1 MFDLKAFI
9 FDLDGVIV
17 DTAKYHF
24 KSWKIIGKQLGFEL
38 SKTQNELLKGLS
50 REESL
55 EKILNWGGV
64 SIDRM
69 EKKKYLKK
77 KNELYKGF
85 INNLSQM
92 DILPGVYK
100 LMDFAM
106 IKEIPIA
113 LGSASKNAH
122 QILEKLGIKKKFKV
136 IIDGNLTKKSKPHPE
151 VFLKG
156 AEMLGVNPKS
166 IIVFEDSIAGINA
179 ANKAKM
185 ISIAVCDNRMIENAK
200 FNFNSL
206 EDISVEFLETLSLN
220 ESK

>member
-1 MFDLKAFI
+1 MRAFI
-9 FDLDGVIV
+9 FDLDGIIV

-24 KSWKIIGKQLGFEL
+24 KSWRIISKNFGFEL
-38 SKTQNELLKGLS
+38 LETQNELLKGLS

-55 EKILNWGGV
+55 ERILSWAEI
-64 SIDRM
+64 SIDEFER
-69 EKKKYLKK
+69 KKCLEK

-92 DILPGVYK
+92 DILPGVIK
-100 LMDFAM
+100 LINFAAL
-106 IKEIPIA
+106 KDIPIA

-122 QILEKLGIKKKFKV
+122 QILKKLGIKNKFKV
-136 IIDGNLTKKSKPHPE
+136 IIDGNSTSKSKPHPE

-156 AEMLGVNPKS
+156 AQILGINPEEV
-166 IIVFEDSIAGINA
+166 IVFEDSIAGVNA

-185 ISIAVCDNRMIENAK
+185 VSVGICKGGKIENAR

-206 EDISVEFLETLSLN
+206 DDIPLEFFENLI
-220 ESK
+220 

>member
-1 MFDLKAFI
+1 MRAFI
-9 FDLDGVIV
+9 FDLDGIIV

-24 KSWKIIGKQLGFEL
+24 KSWRIISKNFGFEL
-38 SKTQNELLKGLS
+38 LETQNELLKGLS

-55 EKILNWGGV
+55 ERILSWAEI
-64 SIDRM
+64 SIDEFER
-69 EKKKYLKK
+69 KKCLEK

-92 DILPGVYK
+92 DILPGVIK
-100 LMDFAM
+100 LINFAAL
-106 IKEIPIA
+106 KDIPIA

-122 QILEKLGIKKKFKV
+122 QILKKLGIENKFKV
-136 IIDGNLTKKSKPHPE
+136 IIDGNSTSKSKPHPE

-156 AEMLGVNPKS
+156 AQILGINPEEV
-166 IIVFEDSIAGINA
+166 IVFEDSIAGVNA

-185 ISIAVCDNRMIENAK
+185 VSVGICKGGKIENAR

-206 EDISVEFLETLSLN
+206 DDIPLEFFENLI
-220 ESK
+220 

>member
-1 MFDLKAFI
+1 MRAFI
-9 FDLDGVIV
+9 FDLDGIIV

-24 KSWKIIGKQLGFEL
+24 KSWRIISKNFGFEL
-38 SKTQNELLKGLS
+38 LETQNELLKGLS

-55 EKILNWGGV
+55 ERILSWAEI
-64 SIDRM
+64 SIDEFER
-69 EKKKYLKK
+69 KKCLEK

-92 DILPGVYK
+92 DILPGVIK
-100 LMDFAM
+100 LINFAAL
-106 IKEIPIA
+106 KGIPIA

-122 QILEKLGIKKKFKV
+122 QILKKLGIENKFKV
-136 IIDGNLTKKSKPHPE
+136 IIDGNSTSKSKPHPE

-156 AEMLGVNPKS
+156 AQILGINPEEV
-166 IIVFEDSIAGINA
+166 IVFEDSIAGVNA

-185 ISIAVCDNRMIENAK
+185 VSVGICEGGKIENAR

-206 EDISVEFLETLSLN
+206 DDIPLEFFENLI
-220 ESK
+220 

>member
-1 MFDLKAFI
+1 MRAFI
-9 FDLDGVIV
+9 FDLDGIIV

-24 KSWKIIGKQLGFEL
+24 KSWRIISKNFGFEL
-38 SKTQNELLKGLS
+38 LETQNELLKGLS

-55 EKILNWGGV
+55 ERILSWAEI
-64 SIDRM
+64 SIDEFER
-69 EKKKYLKK
+69 KKCLEK

-92 DILPGVYK
+92 DILPGVIK
-100 LMDFAM
+100 LINFAAL
-106 IKEIPIA
+106 KGIPIA

-122 QILEKLGIKKKFKV
+122 QILKKLGIENKFKV
-136 IIDGNLTKKSKPHPE
+136 IIDGNSTSKSKPHPE

-156 AEMLGVNPKS
+156 AQILGINPEQV
-166 IIVFEDSIAGINA
+166 IVFEDSIAGVNA

-185 ISIAVCDNRMIENAK
+185 VSVGICKGGKIENAR

-206 EDISVEFLETLSLN
+206 DDIPLEFFENLI
-220 ESK
+220 

>member
-1 MFDLKAFI
+1 MRAFI
-9 FDLDGVIV
+9 FDLDGIIV

-24 KSWKIIGKQLGFEL
+24 KSWRIISKNFGFEL
-38 SKTQNELLKGLS
+38 LETQNELLKGLS

-55 EKILNWGGV
+55 ERILSWAEI
-64 SIDRM
+64 SIDEFER
-69 EKKKYLKK
+69 KKCLEK

-92 DILPGVYK
+92 DILPGVIK
-100 LMDFAM
+100 LINFAAL
-106 IKEIPIA
+106 KGIPIA

-122 QILEKLGIKKKFKV
+122 QILKKLGIENKFKV
-136 IIDGNLTKKSKPHPE
+136 IIDGNSTSKSKPHPE

-156 AEMLGVNPKS
+156 AQMLGVNPKEV
-166 IIVFEDSIAGINA
+166 IVFEDSIAGVKA

-185 ISIAVCDNRMIENAK
+185 VSVGICASGKIENAR

-206 EDISVEFLETLSLN
+206 DDIPLEFFEN
-220 ESK
+220 VI

>member
-1 MFDLKAFI
+1 MRAFI
-9 FDLDGVIV
+9 FDLDGIIV

-24 KSWKIIGKQLGFEL
+24 KSWKIISKNLGFEL

-55 EKILNWGGV
+55 ERILSWAGI
-64 SIDRM
+64 SIDEFER
-69 EKKKYLKK
+69 KKYLEK

-92 DILPGVYK
+92 DILPGVIK
-100 LMDFAM
+100 LINFAAL
-106 IKEIPIA
+106 KGIPIA

-122 QILEKLGIKKKFKV
+122 QILKKLGIENKFKV
-136 IIDGNLTKKSKPHPE
+136 IIDGNSTSKSKPHPE

-156 AEMLGVNPKS
+156 AQILGINPEEV
-166 IIVFEDSIAGINA
+166 IVFEDSIAGVNA

-185 ISIAVCDNRMIENAK
+185 VSVGICKGGKIENAR

-206 EDISVEFLETLSLN
+206 DDIPLEFFENLI
-220 ESK
+220 

>member
-1 MFDLKAFI
+1 LKAFI

-24 KSWKIIGKQLGFEL
+24 KSWKIIAEKFGFGL
-38 SKTQNELLKGLS
+38 SKTQNELLKGVS

-55 EKILNWGGV
+55 DRILSWGGI
-64 SIDRM
+64 SIDRF
-69 EKKKYLKK
+69 EKKKYLET
-77 KNELYKGF
+77 KNELYKEF

-92 DILPGVYK
+92 DILPGVNK
-100 LMDFAM
+100 LIDFAA
-106 IKEIPIA
+106 IKGIPIA

-122 QILEKLGIKKKFKV
+122 QILKKLRIKNKFKV
-136 IIDGNLTKKSKPHPE
+136 IIDGNLTSKSKPHPE

-156 AEMLGVNPKS
+156 AQILGVNPKEV
-166 IIVFEDSIAGINA
+166 IVFEDSIAGVEA

-185 ISIAVCDNRMIENAK
+185 ISVAICSSGKIENAR

-206 EDISVEFLETLSLN
+206 DDIPLHFFENVI
-220 ESK
+220 